1 MDRKGPA
8 TSVCRADG
16 ADPRLLGRQ
25 TVGGKQQMLQVQR
38 LEELAAEG
46 RKAAKKNEVRE
57 GASGVGIG
65 WAKVLREAKVR
76 ASKSKGSE
84 VVGNLHEGARV
95 LVEEVSSKAAR
106 IHLPFAGWITLAKA
120 SGPVLEQDSCNR
132 RGSGEK
138 SATQWVMEHTLA
150 RLRPAD
156 GHIGERVSMPSEMPV
171 HPPECPE
178 PADQGAMDTTS
189 KLFAQLPSVGTWLA
203 ATPPVSALAAIDE
216 GFPNP
221 RVAPTNPLFVQLP
234 SVGTWLAPAQAAFA
248 QPHSVAH
255 TEPPLAQSVRPAC
268 AFSHLPSMATWSM
281 PSEMPV
287 HPPECPEPADQGAMD
302 TTSKLFAQLPSVGTW
317 LAATPPVS
325 ALAAIDEGFPNPR
338 VAPTNPLFVQLPS
351 VGTWLAPAQ
360 AAFAQPH
367 SVAHTEPPL
376 AQSVRPACAFSHLP
390 SVATWSMPSEMPVHP
405 PECPEPADQGAM
417 DTTSKLFAQLPSVGT
432 WLAATPPVSALAA
445 IDEGFPN
452 PRVAPTNPL
461 FVQLPSVGTW
471 LAPAQ
476 AAFAQPHS
484 VAHTEPPL
492 AQYVRPASAF
502 THLPSVATWLA
513 AKPAQVAA
521 EVSDPAE
528 PTRQPSPGSTPTGV
542 WWLAF
547 CNSLQ
552 QTLCCGRGK

>member
-1 MDRKGPA
+1 MN
-8 TSVCRADG
+8 SEVLLVCIVALLSFVRAW
-16 ADPRLLGRQ
+16 Q
-25 TVGGKQQMLQVQR
+25 
-38 LEELAAEG
+38 
-46 RKAAKKNEVRE
+46 VRE

-120 SGPVLEQDSCNR
+120 SGPVLEQDSRHR

-156 GHIGERVSMPSEMPV
+156 GHIGERVCMPSEMPV

-221 RVAPTNPLFVQLP
+221 RAAPTNPLFVQLP
-234 SVGTWLAPAQAAFA
+234 SVGTWLVANASMAHRLVPPAQAAFA

-268 AFSHLPSMATWSM
+268 AFT
-281 PSEMPV
+281 
-287 HPPECPEPADQGAMD
+287 
-302 TTSKLFAQLPSVGTW
+302 
-317 LAATPPVS
+317 
-325 ALAAIDEGFPNPR
+325 
-338 VAPTNPLFVQLPS
+338 
-351 VGTWLAPAQ
+351 
-360 AAFAQPH
+360 
-367 SVAHTEPPL
+367 
-376 AQSVRPACAFSHLP
+376 HLP

-445 IDEGFPN
+445 IDKGFPDH
-452 PRVAPTNPL
+452 RAAPTNPL

-471 LAPAQ
+471 LVANASMAQRLVPPGCICSAALGSPHRASTGPVRAPSLCVHPSS
-476 AAFAQPHS
+476 FRG
-484 VAHTEPPL
+484 
-492 AQYVRPASAF
+492 YVVHALRNACTSARVPRACRPRGNGHHFEVIRPAPLSG
-502 THLPSVATWLA
+502 HVACSDA
-513 AKPAQVAA
+513 AR
-521 EVSDPAE
+521 ECI
-528 PTRQPSPGSTPTGV
+528 GS
-542 WWLAF
+542 
-547 CNSLQ
+547 N
-552 QTLCCGRGK
+552 

>member
-1 MDRKGPA
+1 
-8 TSVCRADG
+8 
-16 ADPRLLGRQ
+16 
-25 TVGGKQQMLQVQR
+25 MLQVQR

-189 KLFAQLPSVGTWLA
+189 KFVAQLPSVGTWLA
-203 ATPPVSALAAIDE
+203 ATPPVSAL
-216 GFPNP
+216 
-221 RVAPTNPLFVQLP
+221 VAN
-234 SVGTWLAPAQAAFA
+234 A
-248 QPHSVAH
+248 
-255 TEPPLAQSVRPAC
+255 
-268 AFSHLPSMATWSM
+268 SMA
-281 PSEMPV
+281 
-287 HPPECPEPADQGAMD
+287 QR
-302 TTSKLFAQLPSVGTW
+302 L
-317 LAATPPVS
+317 
-325 ALAAIDEGFPNPR
+325 
-338 VAPTNPLFVQLPS
+338 
-351 VGTWLAPAQ
+351 